1 MKIRVFKPRT
11 KIEDEYKIL
20 MSFIRTGSISCW
32 AIYFMILSDAGGTVQ
47 AAL

>member
-20 MSFIRTGSISCW
+20 MSFIRKGSISCW
-32 AIYFMILSDAGGTVQ
+32 AIYFMVLSDAGGTVRSP
-47 AAL
+47 L